1 MMRTVL
7 KFGLLSGAVA
17 SVLLLCTM
25 PFHDAI
31 GFETAGLV
39 VGYATMLLAFSLIYF
54 GVRSYRDKVAGG
66 TVRFGRALAVG
77 ALIGLVASLCY
88 VATWEVMYFNF
99 MPDFMDKFNAQMLNE
114 LKSSGASE
122 AEVQAAAQEGEKF
135 KILLANPLI
144 NIAFTLIEPLPVG
157 LLITFIS
164 AAVLRRKQGGP
175 PVAAL

>member
-54 GVRSYRDKVAGG
+54 GVRSYRDRVAGG
-66 TVRFGRALAVG
+66 TVRFGRAFLVG

-88 VATWEVMYFNF
+88 VAT
-99 MPDFMDKFNAQMLNE
+99 
-114 LKSSGASE
+114 
-122 AEVQAAAQEGEKF
+122 
-135 KILLANPLI
+135 
-144 NIAFTLIEPLPVG
+144 
-157 LLITFIS
+157 
-164 AAVLRRKQGGP
+164 
-175 PVAAL
+175 